1 MKKVIEEQRKAI
13 EAAFYGEW
21 DKELQDLFKK
31 MCDSGALLEKVC
43 LKSGQAVPETLLY
56 DHCLLRYG
64 EWLEEELGE
73 QRRLSIC
80 EQYVFGDGNKARDAY
95 DEFKGR
101 FDCFMKKLYEHGR
114 SSFLKFAVFIK
125 NGFILPVSVKKEKSR
140 RRSRTQTGKNQNDS
154 DGNGDKPQSVSE
166 LNRVKNKRQYMQE
179 VREGISRCKMLEGLE
194 DENLFRTYEDLKTEN
209 AFLNLKLKSG
219 REMITSVELIE
230 RDWFEARWGCRV
242 ITGGVGYG
250 KSLLLH
256 RMAEH
261 LMEQYESCQRN
272 EMIIFVS
279 QWNWEQLNGRKGE
292 AYFRRFLKKELP
304 RRWKIVVIVDGL
316 DELMARR
323 LFTNI
328 DKMLDAC
335 KYYKASL
342 IINCRSSLFNE
353 IRKRNSPVVT
363 ACWELKGVEKEE
375 LLPVAEPLLERKTL
389 SEKTVLGLLEIPY
402 FWMLMKCQSMDE
414 NALFLD
420 NDYRFLEKMY
430 HCLEQ
435 RERQKYQLPSEY
447 FKDLREALKGAA
459 LAQWEYGGQ
468 NVSLQACRE
477 WSGLSS
483 ERYEELVKTTFFK
496 ELVHVD
502 LEAGQEA
509 LKGIVRGFKDSIFGE
524 YFAAY
529 GFREALR
536 GEPEGIREL
545 LKKGVFSREQMPLL
559 ACCTKLMAADE
570 KKKIRETLQ
579 ELAKEDTE
587 TPEFCASCRE
597 LLEVFA

>member
-1 MKKVIEEQRKAI
+1 MKKVIEEQRKEI
-13 EAAFYGEW
+13 EATFYGEW
-21 DKELQDLFKK
+21 DKELQSISEKVWDTAV
-31 MCDSGALLEKVC
+31 SLEEVC
-43 LKSGQAVPETLLY
+43 LKSGRAVPKTLFY
-56 DHCLLRYG
+56 DHYLLRYG
-64 EWLEEELGE
+64 EWLEEKLDD

-80 EQYVFGDGNKARDAY
+80 GQYAFEDDNKAKNIY
-95 DEFKGR
+95 DEFKRVFDLFIEKIDVLGR
-101 FDCFMKKLYEHGR
+101 DSY
-114 SSFLKFAVFIK
+114 SKFIAFIK
-125 NGFILPVSVKKEKSR
+125 DGSIPPASVKKEKGR
-140 RRSRTQTGKNQNDS
+140 RRSRTETRKKQNDS
-154 DGNGDKPQSVSE
+154 DENGKKPQSVSE

-219 REMITSVELIE
+219 REMITSAELIE
-230 RDWFEARWGCRV
+230 RDWFEAKWGCRV

-256 RMAEH
+256 RIAEH
-261 LMEQYESCQRN
+261 LMEQHEGGLRN

-279 QWNWEQLNGRKGE
+279 QWNWEELNGRKGE

-304 RRWKIVVIVDGL
+304 KRWKMVVIVDGL
-316 DELMARR
+316 DELMARG
-323 LFTNI
+323 LFTSI

-389 SEKTVLGLLEIPY
+389 SEKTVWGLLEIPY
-402 FWMLMKCQSMDE
+402 FWMLMKCQPMDE
-414 NALFLD
+414 NALFLN

-447 FKDLREALKGAA
+447 FKDLQEALKGTA

-468 NVSLQACRE
+468 NVSLQACRD
-477 WSGLSS
+477 WSGLSG
-483 ERYEELVKTTFFK
+483 ERYEELVETTFFK

-502 LEAGQEA
+502 LEAGQET
-509 LKGIVRGFKDSIFGE
+509 LRGIVRGFKDPIFGE

-529 GFREALR
+529 GFREVLR
-536 GEPEGIREL
+536 GKPEGIREL
-545 LKKGVFSREQMPLL
+545 LKKGAFSREQMLLL

-570 KKKIRETLQ
+570 KKKIRGTLQ
-579 ELAKEDTE
+579 ELAKEDTD
-587 TPEFCASCRE
+587 TPEFCTSCRE
-597 LLEVFA
+597 LLEVLA